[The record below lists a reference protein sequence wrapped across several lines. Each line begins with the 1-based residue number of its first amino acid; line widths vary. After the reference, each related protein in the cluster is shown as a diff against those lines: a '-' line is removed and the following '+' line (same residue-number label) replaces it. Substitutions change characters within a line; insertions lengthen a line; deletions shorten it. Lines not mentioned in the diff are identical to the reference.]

1 MSFNRPK
8 TLVSTVTEKG
18 SGSNDFSALI
28 TPARKSG
35 AVKAYADVRIET
47 LDGALVLRGFS
58 VVQKPGQSP
67 WVGLP
72 QKPRI
77 TLGLYAHVVP
87 QSQRKAVDKLAGVI
101 RRTQLLTEPRI
112 ADSAA

>member
-1 MSFNRPK
+1 MSQ
-8 TLVSTVTEKG
+8 
-18 SGSNDFSALI
+18 NDFSALI

-72 QKPRI
+72 QKPGTTPGKYFPMLEIEGDLRPMI
-77 TLGLYAHVVP
+77 T
-87 QSQRKAVDKLAGVI
+87 KVI
-101 RRTQLLTEPRI
+101 LDAYNKTTPKP
-112 ADSAA
+112 